1 MPLIKD
7 NGDSGNEI
15 EKAGMFFSRQLHDVW
30 QHKIRDGK
38 IYFNGTLDSNHHNH
52 TKYIEKGTGCDQKK
66 THTLPPPFQIFL
78 TVAKKNPVPRVSLLI
93 DPETQSTEQLISHV

>member
-1 MPLIKD
+1 
-7 NGDSGNEI
+7 
-15 EKAGMFFSRQLHDVW
+15 MFFSRQLHEVW

-52 TKYIEKGTGCDQKK
+52 TKYLEKGTECDQKK
-66 THTLPPPFQIFL
+66 
-78 TVAKKNPVPRVSLLI
+78 KKNPHLPQPFKLSCQLLRKTPVSRVSLLI

>member
-1 MPLIKD
+1 
-7 NGDSGNEI
+7 
-15 EKAGMFFSRQLHDVW
+15 MFFSRQLHEVW

-66 THTLPPPFQIFL
+66 NTPPPPFQIFL
-78 TVAKKNPVPRVSLLI
+78 TVAEKNPYPQGLSSDRPRNAVNW
-93 DPETQSTEQLISHV
+93 TTY